1 MLPWLKLI
9 RLPNLPS
16 AIANV
21 LAAFLLV
28 NQSWSAWPQLLLLL
42 ISTSALYSAGMVL
55 NDVFDIDQDTVNRP
69 GRPIPSGQIDL
80 STARKWGFILLA
92 IGIFAAVLAGIFAAT
107 TAAILKCAIVSGLL
121 AGCIYLYDG
130 LLKRTWL
137 APLLMGVCRGLN
149 ILLGG
154 ATAMTIQGGL
164 YVAGFPVTLWAVAL
178 AIGVLITGV
187 TLLAR
192 NEASDKQSRLWI
204 IISSLLIA
212 GGIAGLAIGPV
223 FYRGDLAV
231 SDMVENVYPFMVAM
245 ISITIVRRLVICAAQ
260 PSGRTVKFAVIA
272 TLRSLILFDAAVCFL
287 ARPDQLV
294 YSVVVLSLLLPVLI
308 LSRWMYAT

>member
-28 NQSWSAWPQLLLLL
+28 NQSWSAWPQLLMLL

-55 NDVFDIDQDTVNRP
+55 NDVFDIAQDTAERP
-69 GRPIPSGQIDL
+69 QRPIPSGQIDL
-80 STARKWGFILLA
+80 PTARKWGFALLA
-92 IGIFAAVLAGIFAAT
+92 IGVAAAIVAGVIAGT
-107 TAAILKCAIVSGLL
+107 TADIMKCAVVSGLL
-121 AGCIYLYDG
+121 ASCIYLYDG
-130 LLKRTWL
+130 PLKRTWL
-137 APLLMGVCRGLN
+137 APLLMGGCRSLN

-154 ATAMTIQGGL
+154 ATATSIQVGFC
-164 YVAGFPVTLWAVAL
+164 VAGFPIILWAVAL
-178 AIGVLITGV
+178 AIGLLITGV

-192 NEASDKQSRLWI
+192 NEAKENQSRFWI
-204 IISSLLIA
+204 IVSALLIV
-212 GGIAGLAIGPV
+212 GGIAALAIGPIL
-223 FYRGDLAV
+223 YQGNLAI
-231 SDMVENVYPFMVAM
+231 SNMVENVYPFMVAM
-245 ISITIVRRLVICAAQ
+245 ISITIVRRLILCAVQ
-260 PSGRTVKFAVIA
+260 PNSRSVKFAVIA

-287 ARPDQLV
+287 ARPDQLAF
-294 YSVVVLSLLLPVLI
+294 SLVVLALLLPVLV

>member
-28 NQSWSAWPQLLLLL
+28 NQSWSAWPQLLMLL
-42 ISTSALYSAGMVL
+42 ISSSAFYSAGMVL
-55 NDVFDIDQDTVNRP
+55 NDVFDIDQDTADRP
-69 GRPIPSGQIDL
+69 QRPIPSGQIDL
-80 STARKWGFILLA
+80 PTARKWGLILLA
-92 IGIFAAVLAGIFAAT
+92 IGIVAAILAGIIAGT
-107 TAAILKCAIVSGLL
+107 TADVLKCAVVSGLL

-130 LLKRTWL
+130 PLKRTWL
-137 APLLMGVCRGLN
+137 APLIMGGCRSLN
-149 ILLGG
+149 IMLGG
-154 ATAMTIQGGL
+154 ATATSVQVG
-164 YVAGFPVTLWAVAL
+164 YCVAGFPVILWSVAL
-178 AIGVLITGV
+178 AIGLLITGV

-192 NEASDKQSRLWI
+192 NEARENQSRFWI
-204 IISSLLIA
+204 IVSSLLIV
-212 GGIAGLAIGPV
+212 GGIAALAMGPV
-223 FYRGDLAV
+223 LYQDNLKV
-231 SDMVENVYPFMVAM
+231 SEMVKNVYPFMVAM
-245 ISITIVRRLVICAAQ
+245 ISITIARRLIICMAQ
-260 PSGRTVKFAVIA
+260 PSSRSIKFAVIA

-294 YSVVVLSLLLPVLI
+294 YSLVVLALLLPVLV